1 MGVAV
6 KDRSLRDA
14 TPIFH
19 PHLTLS
25 STNEWVEA
33 TTMSFLFL
41 CIFWWS
47 PPHSCTV
54 TVYCPTANMQL
65 MSHISS
71 ENKEFRNLL
80 WLINLH
86 LGGLDSLFLFFFS
99 FLSPPNNVFDLRR
112 WTIKRKKGMR
122 KKNQRFSAT
131 RLSAFHSG
139 FEPQERRRWYVSLT
153 CVINPESYK
162 YLTPAASAASRRKA
176 KTLSGH
182 FLGRTFHKEQ
192 RIRELTVRP
201 KENAR
206 QSLW

>member
-1 MGVAV
+1 MTG
-6 KDRSLRDA
+6 DLRIRD
-14 TPIFH
+14 
-19 PHLTLS
+19 
-25 STNEWVEA
+25 
-33 TTMSFLFL
+33 
-41 CIFWWS
+41 
-47 PPHSCTV
+47 
-54 TVYCPTANMQL
+54 
-65 MSHISS
+65 
-71 ENKEFRNLL
+71 
-80 WLINLH
+80 WL
-86 LGGLDSLFLFFFS
+86 FS
-99 FLSPPNNVFDLRR
+99 FLIVTPPNNVFDLRR
-112 WTIKRKKGMR
+112 WTRKRKKGMR

-206 QSLW
+206 QSLWWVPLIFSFSFLWLAVGEGQSRERKEENIGTHALARFTFLPYGPNFPVSLSLCFYKIGAMARKM